1 MKSPASS
8 EFIPQILQSTA
19 HRRFNPLTREWVLVS
34 PHRTERPWQGQTEPR
49 RPNQARPMIRIVIC
63 APETFVREASAIR
76 RTPAHSFST
85 MISRRCNLKPSA
97 AKFDVEE
104 KGIVVA
110 QSESGICRVVCFS
123 PRHDLT
129 LSQMPRDG
137 NPRLDRCLDR
147 GISKFRAATRHQLCA
162 DF

>member
-1 MKSPASS
+1 MQSPASS

-19 HRRFNPLTREWVLVS
+19 HRRFNPLTGEWVLVS
-34 PHRTERPWQGQTEPR
+34 PHRTERPWQGQTEPAQAEPSQAYD
-49 RPNQARPMIRIVIC
+49 PNCYLCPGNVRAGGQRNP
-63 APETFVREASAIR
+63 PYTGTFVFNNDFAALQPE
-76 RTPAHSFST
+76 
-85 MISRRCNLKPSA
+85 PSA
-97 AKFDVEE
+97 AKFDLEE

-123 PRHDLT
+123 PRHDLDAFANAA
-129 LSQMPRDG
+129 DG